1 MPTESG
7 PTASGITALF
17 LDVGGVLLTNGWGH
31 SIRQRAAE
39 DFKFDYSEMEERHR
53 LSFNTFEDG
62 KLTLDQY
69 LDQVIFFKPRD
80 FSHEALKTYIYDQ
93 TQSYPDMID
102 LMLRLKERHRLQVF
116 VVSNEGRELTSYR
129 VKQFGLKKL
138 VDAFIVSCFVHF
150 RKPDEDIYR
159 LALDVAQVGPEQ
171 VAYIDDRPLFIQV
184 ARGLGIPSIQHIDLA
199 TTKAALAEMGI
210 TAEQVFPD

>member
-1 MPTESG
+1 MPTES
-7 PTASGITALF
+7 PITTLF

-31 SIRQRAAE
+31 SIRQRAAQA
-39 DFKFDYSEMEERHR
+39 FKFDYAEMEERHR

-69 LDQVIFFKPRD
+69 LDQVIFFQPRD
-80 FSHEALKTYIYDQ
+80 FSHEALKAYIYDQ
-93 TQSYPDMID
+93 TQAFPDMID
-102 LMLRLKERHRLQVF
+102 LMMRLKERHHLQVF
-116 VVSNEGRELTSYR
+116 VVSNEGRELTAFR

-184 ARGLGIPSIQHIDLA
+184 ARGLGIPSIQHIDLP
-199 TTKAALAEMGI
+199 TTRAALAEMGI
-210 TAEQVFPD
+210 TAE